1 MELSSVQA
9 LLILL
14 ASELLFL
21 YCQDKTIEDTKP
33 VIEALK
39 SKGISAI
46 GAVGF
51 CWGGEFI

>member
-1 MELSSVQA
+1 MEFSSVLA

-21 YCQDKTIEDTKP
+21 YCQDKTIEDAKP

-39 SKGISAI
+39 SKGVSAI